1 MTFLVINFAS
11 LLLPLSRLV
20 AEASRSSA
28 EWHAHLSLSSRHV
41 ASDSF
46 RSSPG
51 TLAVAVRL
59 ETHHIDASHRRLSF
73 G

>member
-1 MTFLVINFAS
+1 MINFAS
-11 LLLPLSRLV
+11 LLLLPSRLV

-28 EWHAHLSLSSRHV
+28 EWHAHLSLSSRRV

-51 TLAVAVRL
+51 VLAVAARL
-59 ETHHIDASHRRLSF
+59 EHITLMPRID